1 MGKNNSISICPTLL
15 RLCYW
20 CWSFA
25 TLKPIL
31 CKRHCKMELRFR
43 RELSFDHL
51 TSCNVMKHNM
61 LFLLASNLLA
71 LHLWDF
77 IVIPLEQGFLST
89 VGQLQQSNMGS
100 TSESPREDHTTSLHA
115 NVSSVELIDTRR
127 RSSSAGAPTH
137 NHTSFWSAEDIEDK
151 HSIF

>member
-1 MGKNNSISICPTLL
+1 M
-15 RLCYW
+15 
-20 CWSFA
+20 
-25 TLKPIL
+25 IL
-31 CKRHCKMELRFR
+31 
-43 RELSFDHL
+43 
-51 TSCNVMKHNM
+51 
-61 LFLLASNLLA
+61 
-71 LHLWDF
+71 
-77 IVIPLEQGFLST
+77 LEQGFLST